1 MRVAHAG
8 AHPGPYAAANT
19 IPNTRTNGGSDA
31 PTSAGTDSSANTPGV
46 ILDPNTGV
54 CIVILG
60 ATTSAGGINHF
71 NEPNGNGCTSTSG
84 PPWKLG
90 YGLHD
95 ASLAVLQVALALDIY

>member
-1 MRVAHAG
+1 MLHRAVRSYSTSTG
-8 AHPGPYAAANT
+8 AST
-19 IPNTRTNGGSDA
+19 DA
-31 PTSAGTDSSANTPGV
+31 AGTSTDTSTNTPGV
-46 ILDPNTGV
+46 ILDFNTGV

-60 ATTSAGGINHF
+60 TTSSAGGINHF
-71 NEPNGNGCTSTSG
+71 NEPNGNGCASTSG

>member
-1 MRVAHAG
+1 MLHRAV
-8 AHPGPYAAANT
+8 
-19 IPNTRTNGGSDA
+19 RSRS
-31 PTSAGTDSSANTPGV
+31 TSTGTSTDTAGTGTDTSTNTPGV
-46 ILDPNTGV
+46 ILDSNTGV

-60 ATTSAGGINHF
+60 AAASTGGVGHF
-71 NEPNGNGCTSTSG
+71 SDPNGNGCTSTSG